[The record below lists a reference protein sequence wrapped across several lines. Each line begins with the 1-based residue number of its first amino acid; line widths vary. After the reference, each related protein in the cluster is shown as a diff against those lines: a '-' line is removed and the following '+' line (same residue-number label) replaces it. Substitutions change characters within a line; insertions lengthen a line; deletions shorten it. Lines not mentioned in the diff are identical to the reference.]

1 MKAFQLKILYRAM
14 SLFILFEVS
23 MLPYMQISSLRK
35 ENKILANHVQLTNK
49 GPELRGVYTSHD
61 GKGDSEEL
69 FLSKQKQSKEEAAEI
84 PTPHSEVHQFVLVS
98 YI

>member
-1 MKAFQLKILYRAM
+1 M
-14 SLFILFEVS
+14 SLFLLFEVS

-49 GPELRGVYTSHD
+49 GPELRGVYMSHD
-61 GKGDSEEL
+61 GRGDSEEL
-69 FLSKQKQSKEEAAEI
+69 FLSKQKQSKEETAEI
-84 PTPHSEVHQFVLVS
+84 STLHSEVCQFVLLS